1 MYLVYSCRCLLSH
14 SYSLWFI
21 HLPAFIELSSTV
33 ETAMKMAYDVLQ
45 KMQLAKL
52 EPPDEV
58 RYKVLITWCPFCKL
72 TIFQSSLVLINT
84 LQELSNSTEQIF
96 IYLI

>member
-1 MYLVYSCRCLLSH
+1 MSG
-14 SYSLWFI
+14 
-21 HLPAFIELSSTV
+21 TV

-58 RYKVLITWCPFCKL
+58 RYKVLFTWCPSPFCKRP
-72 TIFQSSLVLINT
+72 IFQSSLVFIKGILKLVLTYIF
-84 LQELSNSTEQIF
+84 STRDEGCFFSI
-96 IYLI
+96 